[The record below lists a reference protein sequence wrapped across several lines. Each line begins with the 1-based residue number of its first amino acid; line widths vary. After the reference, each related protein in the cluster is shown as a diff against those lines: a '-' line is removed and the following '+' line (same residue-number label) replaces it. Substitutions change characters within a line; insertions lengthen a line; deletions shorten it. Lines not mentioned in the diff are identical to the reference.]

1 MQAEPAGSAPPAR
14 APACDCH
21 IHIYDL
27 ARHPIAQADAVSPP
41 DAPWAAYRRL
51 QATLGLERC
60 VIVQP
65 MGYGFDNRCTL
76 EAVEAADGAAVAI
89 AALRPGA
96 PRAELHDLDARGVR
110 GVRFMLVPNSGA
122 IMTWD
127 MLPGIANEI
136 ASLGWT
142 INLQLDGRELPRHE
156 ALLMNL
162 PCALVIDHV
171 GKFLEPVD
179 PGHASAQSLYRL
191 LDTGRAWVKLS
202 AMYETSRS
210 GPPWYDDVGLLAK
223 RLAHAYTERCLWASN
238 WPHPAQRRRPDDR
251 NLLAL
256 LDRWAP
262 SSQAR
267 DRILRDNPQALY
279 RFARR

>member
-1 MQAEPAGSAPPAR
+1 MQADPARPPASR

-27 ARHPIAQADAVSPP
+27 TRHPLAQANPVSPP
-41 DAPWAAYRRL
+41 DAPWAAYRQL
-51 QATLGLERC
+51 QATLGLQRC

-76 EAVEAADGAAVAI
+76 EAVEAAGGDAVAI
-89 AALRPGA
+89 AALRPGT
-96 PRAELHDLDARGVR
+96 PRAELQALDARGVR
-110 GVRFMLVPNSGA
+110 GVRFMLVPDSGA

-127 MLPGIANEI
+127 MLPGMAQVIAE
-136 ASLGWT
+136 LGWT
-142 INLQLDGRELPRHE
+142 INLQLDGRELPRVE
-156 ALLMNL
+156 ATLANL
-162 PCALVIDHV
+162 PCPLVIDHV

-210 GPPWYDDVGLLAK
+210 GPPLYDDVGALAR
-223 RLAHAYTERCLWASN
+223 RLAHAYPERCLWASN
-238 WPHPAQRRRPDDR
+238 WPHPAQQRRPDDR

-262 SSQAR
+262 TPQAR
-267 DRILRDNPQALY
+267 DAILRDNPQALY
-279 RFARR
+279 RFPAR